1 METLLLIWLIIGLVL
16 LVLAQ
21 LFLVNGI
28 KMAAKDYQALCLVI
42 ALWPISIIIIVLGM
56 LFTAVM
62 RTLGSL
68 FSEKKA

>member
-42 ALWPISIIIIVLGM
+42 ALGM